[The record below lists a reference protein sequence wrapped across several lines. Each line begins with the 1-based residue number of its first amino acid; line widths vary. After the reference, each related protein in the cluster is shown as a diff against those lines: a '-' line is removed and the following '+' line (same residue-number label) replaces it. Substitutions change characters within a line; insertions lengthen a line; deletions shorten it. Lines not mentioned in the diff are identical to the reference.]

1 MTKSRKKTQTYAKTD
16 VRYWRQRLTRRSNEE
31 WHCRIGF
38 GNHQDRWPLH
48 TANRDTAA
56 TKARDIY
63 LSLMAK
69 GYEATRLA
77 FKPWTVEVKK
87 KAQPALT
94 VGEFLAA
101 VRSVFTGKPTTLTH
115 YERKFRFLVAQL
127 LELKSDRTKFDPRR
141 GFKKHRKKID
151 STPLAFVTPERITQ
165 WRVRYVQAA
174 GNPLAQNSARVSA
187 ASIIANSKALFSKKV
202 LAHVK
207 LTLPN
212 PLPFAGVD
220 RGKLPRARYRSKV
233 RIEALTKAAYGELK
247 NTQPEAFKIYLL
259 ALGAGLRRGEI
270 DCLTWEQFDFE
281 SCTLS
286 VEVNQYGG
294 TKTDSSAEIIDLSTD
309 VAAYFEAERERS
321 NSEFVIESAADPK
334 AHSKHWNH
342 YRCGGHFRALINW
355 LRSQGVTDHTPIHSL
370 RKEFGS
376 LINKEFGIFAASAAL
391 RHSNIGITRAH
402 YVDRKERIA
411 LDVSKLLTAPAA
423 STPVNRKPANESPLT
438 DQNEIPVQVTKMDIA
453 A

>member
-1 MTKSRKKTQTYAKTD
+1 MTKSKKKTQTYAKTD
-16 VRYWRQRLTRRSNEE
+16 VRYWRQRLTRRSNDE

-38 GNHQDRWPLH
+38 GNRQDRWPLH

-63 LSLMAK
+63 LSLKSK

-77 FKPWTVEVKK
+77 FKPWTAEVEKK
-87 KAQPALT
+87 DQPAVT
-94 VGEFLAA
+94 VGEFLTA
-101 VRSVFTGKPTTLTH
+101 VRSVFTGRQTTLTH

-127 LELKSDRTKFDPRR
+127 LELKSDRTKFDPKR
-141 GFKKHRKKID
+141 GFKKHRNKID
-151 STPLAFVTPERITQ
+151 ATPLEFVTPERITQ
-165 WRVRYVQAA
+165 WRVRHVQAA
-174 GNPLAQNSARVSA
+174 GNPLEQNSARVSA
-187 ASIIANSKALFSKKV
+187 ASVIANGKALFSKKV
-202 LAHVK
+202 LAHLK
-207 LTLPN
+207 LTLPS

-233 RIEALTKAAYGELK
+233 NIEELTKAAYSKLK
-247 NTQPEAFKIYLL
+247 DTQPEVFKIYLL

-270 DCLTWEQFDFE
+270 DCLTWAQFDFQKR
-281 SCTLS
+281 TLS
-286 VEVNQYGG
+286 IEVNQYGG
-294 TKTDSSAEIIDLSTD
+294 TKTDSSAETIDLSTD

-321 NSEFVIESAADPK
+321 KSEFVIESAVDPK

-355 LRSQGVTDHTPIHSL
+355 LRSQGVTDRTPIHSL

-376 LINKEFGIFAASAAL
+376 LINQEFGIFAASAAL
-391 RHSNIGITRAH
+391 RHSNIGITRTH
-402 YVDRKERIA
+402 YVDRRQPIS
-411 LDVSKLLTAPAA
+411 LDVSKLLTAPVA
-423 STPVNRKPANESPLT
+423 STPVNGKPAAGAQT
-438 DQNEIPVQVTKMDIA
+438 DNNAAIPVVVSVA